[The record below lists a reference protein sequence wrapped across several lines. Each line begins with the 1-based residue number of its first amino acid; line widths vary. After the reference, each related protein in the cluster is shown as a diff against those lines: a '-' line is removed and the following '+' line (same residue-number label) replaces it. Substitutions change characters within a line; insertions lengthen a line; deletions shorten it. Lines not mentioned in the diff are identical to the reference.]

1 MKELKMNDLETAVA
15 VLSAVSKSL
24 LAVKETF
31 VKDKEE
37 KDQVIRQAFNI
48 IRKELDFIEEHS
60 K

>member
-1 MKELKMNDLETAVA
+1 MNDLETAVA